1 MKKDL
6 SSNDG
11 LLISDNPIAG
21 HNWFKRVSQIAIDND
36 MPYYL
41 VWANFSPY
49 NCYIPYKYN
58 DNYGHELINE
68 FIDFYNWDKSIFAT
82 ETNFY

>member
-1 MKKDL
+1 
-6 SSNDG
+6 
-11 LLISDNPIAG
+11 
-21 HNWFKRVSQIAIDND
+21 